1 MSVSGPGDA
10 RARQN
15 DDGSGKRG
23 VRSLFTFVQDAGD
36 DWHRRVQA
44 KRLFQ
49 DHLEVVELLQVFEPV
64 SEKKVAAGCA
74 HVSGA

>member
-1 MSVSGPGDA
+1 MHA
-10 RARQN
+10 H
-15 DDGSGKRG
+15 GKMTTGAVNGTCDRH
-23 VRSLFTFVQDAGD
+23 TFVQDAGD
-36 DWHRRVQA
+36 DWHRRVEA

-49 DHLEVVELLQVFEPV
+49 DHFEVVELLQVFEPV